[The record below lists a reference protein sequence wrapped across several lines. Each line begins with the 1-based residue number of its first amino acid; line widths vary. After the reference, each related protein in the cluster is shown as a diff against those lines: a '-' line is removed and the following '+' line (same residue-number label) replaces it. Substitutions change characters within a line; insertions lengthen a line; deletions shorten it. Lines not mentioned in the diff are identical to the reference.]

1 MKNKKDLTDDN
12 MTGMPKPDFDI
23 NKNPF
28 RDGDSLVDAVRAV
41 LSGQPVTQEQAKEL
55 EKENPTALQDKR
67 TQQEEQVNVQEAKLN
82 VPSDLQP
89 APRSAGLVPDEKPAF
104 FRKMEKKH
112 NVKIKWVGSE
122 TPWGR
127 AATFTGQEKDLVAY
141 AKAHILEPH
150 QAKKVNS
157 LKDVQK
163 MLESIQEATLVDIN
177 FDAGE
182 YKRTGGEKSL
192 KQHKLKIKIEKGKGS
207 WGADKATLTGQ
218 DRDLIAYAKKH
229 LGADGRNLKDVQK
242 QLESIAE
249 DASNDKSD
257 DGTGLDK
264 ADPKAAKKKFKDRK
278 DKDIDNDGDTDDSDE
293 YLHKK
298 RKAITKAVANEGNAF
313 SKALK
318 AAKKNGD
325 KTFVVGG
332 KTYSCEDVEEGKR
345 IGGPSKKDYEKKHD
359 AKIIATKMKRNKTW
373 FGPKSVAQV
382 SKMKFVTWKDLE
394 RSLPDHIPGKEIGA
408 LFREDASND
417 KSDDGKGLDKADPK
431 AAKKKFADRKDKDID
446 NDGDTDD
453 SDEYLHKKRKAI
465 TKAIAK
471 EIKEKSKDYVLAVN
485 PKDPKAKRGGGV
497 QKVKKRDWP
506 KLQKKG
512 WILAE
517 DRQAFI
523 YIDPE
528 EKCIEVD
535 FGPAENLDD
544 ILVEG
549 MMYER
554 WSIPK
559 MPDTNP
565 KSGDNLV
572 SWKHDFVDWLG
583 ELKPGAKF
591 NISFADSG
599 HVGDFPKAGARNERR
614 YKFITKVIGQKVAE
628 VMKALEKVEK
638 IK

>member
-23 NKNPF
+23 NHNPF

-55 EKENPTALQDKR
+55 EKENPSALKDKR
-67 TQQEEQVNVQEAKLN
+67 TQQEEQVNV
-82 VPSDLQP
+82 
-89 APRSAGLVPDEKPAF
+89 
-104 FRKMEKKH
+104 
-112 NVKIKWVGSE
+112 
-122 TPWGR
+122 
-127 AATFTGQEKDLVAY
+127 
-141 AKAHILEPH
+141 
-150 QAKKVNS
+150 
-157 LKDVQK
+157 
-163 MLESIQEATLVDIN
+163 QEATLVDIN

-182 YKRTGGEKSL
+182 YKRTRGEKSL

-207 WGADKATLTGQ
+207 WGADKATFTGQ

-549 MMYER
+549 MMY
-554 WSIPK
+554 
-559 MPDTNP
+559 
-565 KSGDNLV
+565 
-572 SWKHDFVDWLG
+572 
-583 ELKPGAKF
+583 
-591 NISFADSG
+591 
-599 HVGDFPKAGARNERR
+599 
-614 YKFITKVIGQKVAE
+614 
-628 VMKALEKVEK
+628 
-638 IK
+638 